1 MQVLRHPWMTSTKA
15 STRRASV
22 PLAKPLRRALNGD
35 MPILPIEEEDPIDG
49 HASEQCSLLGTS
61 CCFTPIPFPPLL
73 SLPPSAHPPRPPPLA
88 GKPNGSPLTPTTY
101 GAIYPPAAADGSNG
115 GLRHCRSSMS
125 LERMLMPV
133 NVLSRTPPMARR
145 PRPPPSMPRPTGG
158 GAGTQQKLA
167 KPRGD
172 VSKMVIVSYCPQTL
186 HNSVAGD
193 LSSTSNLSMK
203 YSNQDKRGQR
213 RG

>member
-1 MQVLRHPWMTSTKA
+1 
-15 STRRASV
+15 
-22 PLAKPLRRALNGD
+22 
-35 MPILPIEEEDPIDG
+35 
-49 HASEQCSLLGTS
+49 
-61 CCFTPIPFPPLL
+61 
-73 SLPPSAHPPRPPPLA
+73 
-88 GKPNGSPLTPTTY
+88 
-101 GAIYPPAAADGSNG
+101 
-115 GLRHCRSSMS
+115 
-125 LERMLMPV
+125 
-133 NVLSRTPPMARR
+133 
-145 PRPPPSMPRPTGG
+145 MPRPTGG
-158 GAGTQQKLA
+158 GAGTQKLA